1 MKETGSNE
9 KNKVVA
15 GVVAIFLGALGIHKF
30 YLGRKKQG
38 AIMLGS
44 WLIAW
49 TLIITIIGGA
59 IGVPLLLGLHLTA
72 FAEGVLMLIKSEDEF
87 QRVYI
92 DKGKAWF

>member
-1 MKETGSNE
+1 MKEAKKS
-9 KNKVVA
+9 KVVA

-72 FAEGVLMLIKSEDEF
+72 FAEGVLLLIKSDDEF
-87 QRVYI
+87 QRIYV
-92 DKGKAWF
+92 DGEKEWF